1 MLNKAYVISIF
12 IFSLFSEFYC
22 QNLSE
27 IKLNIQFCT
36 CVKDDNPCPYCDCNS
51 IDSIVNVL
59 KAEPSFSIEIAS
71 HTDLRGNKNRNLELS
86 IGLANSVRN
95 YLIKNGIVSLRI
107 NTKGYGDTQP
117 YIFKNDTIV
126 QNVNIKKGTIIN
138 EKFIKTLSNKET
150 KEYFYSLN
158 RRILVKFTY
167 Q

>member
-1 MLNKAYVISIF
+1 MLYRFLIILIFFCVGKCISQSDF
-12 IFSLFSEFYC
+12 
-22 QNLSE
+22 
-27 IKLNIQFCT
+27 KLNIQFCS
-36 CVKDDNPCPYCDCNS
+36 CVKDDNPCPYCDCIS

-86 IGLANSVRN
+86 IGRANSVKN
-95 YLIKNGIVSLRI
+95 YLVNNGIDSLRI
-107 NTKGYGDTQP
+107 TTKGYGDTQP
-117 YIFKNDTIV
+117 YSFKNDTIV

-158 RRILVKFTY
+158 RRILVKFTH